1 MKRRD
6 FIQKASLASAGV
18 MAASPLLSHP
28 FEDGVIKT
36 FGFQAYTVRDVIYKD
51 MAGTL
56 KTLRKAGY
64 DYTELFDFQEG
75 KILGKPIK
83 EAKAILKKSKIDVK
97 SIHVPTGAGDK
108 KISGTINH
116 EFQRAIDDA
125 KELGAEYLIC
135 PYLMDF
141 ERQNLDQYKRLAEQ
155 LQKAGEMCANSD
167 LGFAYHNHEFEFQ
180 EMEGEIPFDI
190 ILATDPQYVKIELD
204 LYWVRY
210 AEQNPL
216 KIIRENSGRIP
227 FWHVKDLS
235 LDEGKPM
242 TEVGNGIIDW
252 KQMFKHK
259 EESGMKYFY
268 VEQDRNFANN
278 SLDSLA
284 TSLKYLKKLN
294 Y

>member
-64 DYTELFDFQEG
+64 DYAELFDFQEG

-97 SIHVPTGAGDK
+97 SIHVPTGAGK
-108 KISGTINH
+108 KVSGTMNH

-135 PYLMDF
+135 PWLDSS
-141 ERQNLDQYKRLAEQ
+141 ERQSIDQYKALTDL
-155 LQKAGEMCANSD
+155 LQTCGEMCAKSD
-167 LGFAYHNHEFEFQ
+167 LGFAYHNHEFEFEELDGQ
-180 EMEGEIPFDI
+180 VPFDL
-190 ILATDPQYVKIELD
+190 ILATDPNLVKIELD

-268 VEQDRNFANN
+268 IEQDRNFANN
-278 SLDSLA
+278 SLESLA
-284 TSLKYLKKLN
+284 TSVKYLKKLN

>member
-97 SIHVPTGAGDK
+97 SIHVPTGAGK
-108 KISGTINH
+108 KVSGTMNH

-135 PYLMDF
+135 PWLDSS
-141 ERQNLDQYKRLAEQ
+141 ERQSIDQYKALTDL
-155 LQKAGEMCANSD
+155 LQTCGEMCGKSD
-167 LGFAYHNHEFEFQ
+167 LGFAYHNHEFEFEELDGQ
-180 EMEGEIPFDI
+180 VPFDL
-190 ILATDPQYVKIELD
+190 ILATDPNLVKIELD

-210 AEQNPL
+210 AEKNPL

-268 VEQDRNFANN
+268 VEQDSNFANN
-278 SLDSLA
+278 SLESLA

>member
-18 MAASPLLSHP
+18 MATSPLLSHS
-28 FEDGVIKT
+28 FDDGVIKT
-36 FGFQAYTVRDVIYKD
+36 FGFQAYTVRDVIYQD

-56 KTLRKAGY
+56 KTLKKAGY
-64 DYTELFDFQEG
+64 DHVELFDFQAG
-75 KILGKPIK
+75 KILGKPIQ

-97 SIHVPTGAGDK
+97 SIHVPTGSGDK

-125 KELGAEYLIC
+125 KELGAEYLVC
-135 PYLMDF
+135 PYLNPS
-141 ERQNLDQYKRLAEQ
+141 ERKNIDQYKKLAEL
-155 LQKAGEMCANSD
+155 LQKSGEMCARSG

-180 EMEGEIPFDI
+180 EMDGEIPFDI
-190 ILATDPQYVKIELD
+190 LLDTDPSAVQIELD
-204 LYWVRY
+204 IYWTRF

-216 KIIRENSGRIP
+216 TIFKENSGRVAL
-227 FWHVKDLS
+227 WHVKDLS

-242 TEVGNGIIDW
+242 TELGNGIIDW
-252 KQMFKHK
+252 KQIFKHK
-259 EESGMKYFY
+259 EESGMKYFFI
-268 VEQDRNFANN
+268 EQDRNFANN

>member
-6 FIQKASLASAGV
+6 FIQKASLASAGI
-18 MAASPLLSHP
+18 MASSPLISNTL
-28 FEDGVIKT
+28 EDDVIGT

-51 MAGTL
+51 MPGTL
-56 KTLRKAGY
+56 KALKKAGY
-64 DYTELFDFQEG
+64 KYMELFDFQEG

-83 EAKAILKKSKIDVK
+83 EAKAIIEKSKLSVK

-108 KISGTINH
+108 KVSGTINH

-125 KELGAEYLIC
+125 KELGAEYLVC

-141 ERQNLDQYKRLAEQ
+141 ERQNIDQYKRLAEQ
-155 LQKAGEMCANSD
+155 LQKSGELCVKSG

-180 EMEGEIPFDI
+180 EMEGQMPFDI
-190 ILATDPQYVKIELD
+190 ILETDPEAVQIELD
-204 LYWVRY
+204 IYWTRF

-216 KIIRENSGRIP
+216 KIFRDHSGRIP
-227 FWHVKDLS
+227 LWHVKDLS

-252 KQMFKHK
+252 PQIFRHQ
-259 EESGMKYFY
+259 SDAGMKYFF
-268 VEQDRNFANN
+268 VEQDRNFAEN
-278 SLDSLA
+278 SVA
-284 TSLKYLKKLN
+284 SLKTSIKHLKKLK

>member
-28 FEDGVIKT
+28 FEDDVIKT

-64 DYTELFDFQEG
+64 DYAELFDFQEG

-83 EAKAILKKSKIDVK
+83 EAKAILKKSRIDVK

-141 ERQNLDQYKRLAEQ
+141 ERQNLDQYKRLAER
-155 LQKAGEMCANSD
+155 LQKSGEMCANSG

-180 EMEGEIPFDI
+180 EMEGEVPFDI

-210 AEQNPL
+210 AEKNPL

-235 LDEGKPM
+235 LDEGQPM

-268 VEQDRNFANN
+268 IEQDRNFANN